1 MKFKLLFT
9 IALFCCAASNLA
21 AQEWAR
27 KMFEVTSHDFGT
39 VARGAK
45 AEFEFKFKNLYEE
58 DVHIAEVRT
67 SCGCTTPRVTK
78 ETLKSLESA
87 AIIATYNT
95 RSFYGSKSATITV
108 VIDKPYPAEVQL
120 TVTGYIRSDVVF
132 NPGSLSF
139 GTVQQGSPAERNV
152 KVTYAGR
159 PDWRIADVRS
169 TYGHVEVQ
177 LSEPDRSGNQT
188 TYEMFVLLLPDA
200 PAGLVNTELS
210 IVTDDVSLK
219 TFPLNL
225 EANIV
230 SPLTVSPSTL
240 SLGVVKPGQTVTK
253 QLLVRA
259 KEPFK
264 ITGVECEDCIEAK
277 ISPESKTLHIVPIT
291 YKAGT
296 TTGTASHA
304 IKIQTDIGLTTACE
318 ANATIRGS

>member
-1 MKFKLLFT
+1 MKSKLLFT

-21 AQEWAR
+21 AQDWAR

-45 AEFEFKFKNLYEE
+45 AEFEFNFKNLYEE

-78 ETLKSLESA
+78 KTLKSLESA
-87 AIIATYNT
+87 AIVATYNT

-108 VIDKPYPAEVQL
+108 VIDKPFPAEVQL

-139 GTVQQGSPAERNV
+139 GTVQQGSPAERTV

-159 PDWRIADVRS
+159 PDWQIADVRS

-219 TFPLNL
+219 TFPLNI

-264 ITGVECEDCIEAK
+264 ITGVECEECIEAK

-296 TTGTASHA
+296 TTGPASHA
-304 IKIQTDIGLTTACE
+304 IKIQTDIGLTAACE
-318 ANATIRGS
+318 AKATIRGS

>member
-1 MKFKLLFT
+1 MKSVLLFH
-9 IALFCCAASNLA
+9 IVLLFCAASNLA
-21 AQEWAR
+21 AQDWAR

-45 AEFEFKFKNLYEE
+45 AEFEFKLKNLYEE
-58 DVHIAEVRT
+58 DVHIAGVRT

-87 AIIATYNT
+87 AVVATYNT
-95 RSFYGSKSATITV
+95 SSFYGSKSATITV
-108 VIDKPYPAEVQL
+108 VIDKPFPAEVQL
-120 TVTGYIRSDVVF
+120 TVSGYIRSDVVF
-132 NPGSLSF
+132 NPGSLNF
-139 GTVQQGSPAERNV
+139 GSIQQGSPAERSV
-152 KVTYAGR
+152 TVTYAGR
-159 PDWRIADVRS
+159 TDWRIADVRS

-177 LSEPDRSGNQT
+177 LSEPERSGNQT
-188 TYEMFVLLLPDA
+188 RYEMFVRLLPDA

-219 TFPLNL
+219 NFPLSV

-264 ITGVECEDCIEAK
+264 ITGVECEDCIKAK

-291 YKAGT
+291 YTAGS
-296 TTGTASHA
+296 TTGAESHP
-304 IKIQTDIGLTTACE
+304 IKIETDLGLTTACE
-318 ANATIRGS
+318 AKATIRGS